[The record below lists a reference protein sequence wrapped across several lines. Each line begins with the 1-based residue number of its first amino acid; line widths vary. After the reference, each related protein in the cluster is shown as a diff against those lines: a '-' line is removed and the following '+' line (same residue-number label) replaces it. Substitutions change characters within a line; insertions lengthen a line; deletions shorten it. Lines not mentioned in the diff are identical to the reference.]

1 MAIDTTLANTGAEFL
16 NEIFEN
22 LGCTADVSIHEQGQ
36 TIRYQVDG
44 EAERLG
50 DRSELVSALSLLTS
64 RVLSR
69 GGERLDCVLDFGGQ
83 FESRARFL
91 TYAAN
96 ELAEVARASNQRILV
111 SDLSSTERKIMHHA
125 LADTEEVATR
135 SDGQRVRRFIID
147 PVDQSNE

>member
-1 MAIDTTLANTGAEFL
+1 MAVDTTIANTGAEFL

-44 EAERLG
+44 EAERFG

-64 RVLSR
+64 RVLSK
-69 GGERLDCVLDFGGQ
+69 GGERLDCILDFGGQ

-91 TYAAN
+91 KHAAN
-96 ELAEVARASNQRILV
+96 ELADVARESNQRILL

-125 LADTEEVATR
+125 LADAEEVTTR
-135 SDGQRVRRFIID
+135 SDGQRIRRFIID
-147 PVDQSNE
+147 PVAQSKE

>member
-1 MAIDTTLANTGAEFL
+1 MVVDNTIANTGADFL

-22 LGCTADVSIHEQGQ
+22 LGCAADVSIHEQGQ
-36 TIRYQVDG
+36 TIRYRVDG

-64 RVLSR
+64 RVLSQ
-69 GGERLDCVLDFGGQ
+69 GGERLDCILDFGGQ

-96 ELAEVARASNQRILV
+96 ELADVARDSNQRILL

-125 LADTEEVATR
+125 LADTEEIATR
-135 SDGQRVRRFIID
+135 SDGQRIRRLIID